1 MEKEANAN
9 CIMKFKAISGITYH
23 APLNPTISPNTIGT
37 ELKNKA
43 IEVLAIIR
51 VIIDFLPIPV
61 LFS

>member
-1 MEKEANAN
+1 
-9 CIMKFKAISGITYH
+9 MKFKAISGITYH